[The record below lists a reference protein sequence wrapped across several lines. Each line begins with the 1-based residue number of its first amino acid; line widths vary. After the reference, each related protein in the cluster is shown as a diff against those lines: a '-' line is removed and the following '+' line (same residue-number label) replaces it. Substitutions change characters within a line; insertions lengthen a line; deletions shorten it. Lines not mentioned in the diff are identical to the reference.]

1 MFGFGNSDD
10 EFRRKRSR
18 SVDEDYDEDF
28 DDEDEEDEDEE
39 DEEDKPVDETCIYGK
54 EINPEHIQVV
64 SKKYLDIDDDYDY
77 GMRIAVIKDVQAGKE
92 YIIFDSENG
101 GLVVKE
107 R

>member
-10 EFRRKRSR
+10 DLRKKNSR
-18 SVDEDYDEDF
+18 SVGEDYDEDF
-28 DDEDEEDEDEE
+28 DDEDEEDE
-39 DEEDKPVDETCIYGK
+39 EDKPVDETRTYGK
-54 EINPEHIQVV
+54 EINPEYIQVV
-64 SKKYLDIDDDYDY
+64 SKKYLDIDDDDY
-77 GMRIAVIKDVQAGKE
+77 GMRIAVVKDVQAGKE